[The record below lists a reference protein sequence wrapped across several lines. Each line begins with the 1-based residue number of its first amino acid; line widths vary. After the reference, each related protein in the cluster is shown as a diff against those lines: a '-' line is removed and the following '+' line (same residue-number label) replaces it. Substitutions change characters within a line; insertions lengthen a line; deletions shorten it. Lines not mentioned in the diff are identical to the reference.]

1 MDVKNYISSGILER
15 FVLGDVSSQEKQEV
29 ACLSKIYPE
38 IQKELFAHQLGIE
51 QMVTKYSV
59 TPPEEL
65 KKQILFKTSN
75 TPQENTNAADD
86 DNKIIPINRNTP
98 TSKSSSGNYRFLA
111 VASSI
116 AMLIAVATGLYI
128 NNENKELQGTV
139 LAKQEVIT
147 ELQQENTQIASAIE
161 SINNQFEL
169 VTNSSTSKITMKG
182 TEQQPTSLANV
193 FVSEE
198 NENVYL
204 QVSNLPGITEN
215 NDYQLWAIVDGK
227 PASLGVFN
235 TNNKNDLL
243 EMKYFP
249 KAEAY
254 AVTLEPKGGS
264 ESPTMENM
272 YVYGGV

>member
-15 FVLGDVSSQEKQEV
+15 YVFGEVSSQEKQEV

-38 IQKELFAHQLGIE
+38 IQKELFAHQLGVE
-51 QMVTKYSV
+51 KMVSKYSV
-59 TPPEEL
+59 TPPQEL
-65 KKQILFKTSN
+65 KQQILLKVSN
-75 TPQENTNAADD
+75 TSQDHSTTEDKDEKIISINRTNQKLESNKNIYKYLAAACSVGMILLLAGGFYLNNLNTDLKGTIAAN
-86 DNKIIPINRNTP
+86 DNKITDLEGDYNQM
-98 TSKSSSGNYRFLA
+98 A
-111 VASSI
+111 
-116 AMLIAVATGLYI
+116 AT
-128 NNENKELQGTV
+128 N
-139 LAKQEVIT
+139 
-147 ELQQENTQIASAIE
+147 E
-161 SINNQFEL
+161 SINQKFEI
-169 VTNSSTSKITMKG
+169 VTSASTSKILMKG
-182 TEQQPTSLANV
+182 TESQPTSLANV

-204 QVSNLPGITEN
+204 QVGNLPGISEN

-227 PASLGVFN
+227 PESLGVFN
-235 TNNKNDLL
+235 TENKEELL

-249 KAEAY
+249 KAQAY